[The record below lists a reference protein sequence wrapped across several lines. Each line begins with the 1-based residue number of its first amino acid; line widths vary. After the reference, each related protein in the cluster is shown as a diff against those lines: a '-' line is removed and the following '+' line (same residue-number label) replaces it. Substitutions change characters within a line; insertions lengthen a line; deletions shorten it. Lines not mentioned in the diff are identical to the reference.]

1 MALSLQIKNLS
12 WRHRSMAR
20 AVVYGGLTPDQ
31 LSREYGMTRG
41 HISVILH
48 SPIFQTECERLEAQA
63 TAEAGNVRGIA
74 TELAPLAGRIIQ
86 KRLQLATEREEP
98 DKVDLDSAFGIL
110 KLALPAESEKHLHL
124 HEHHHREA
132 SEMSEEELRKDV
144 FDVIDYR
151 EE

>member
-1 MALSLQIKNLS
+1 MALSLQIRNLS

-20 AVVYGGLTPDQ
+20 AVVFGGLTPEQ
-31 LSREYGMTRG
+31 LAREFGITRS

-48 SPIFQTECERLEAQA
+48 SPIFQTECERLEQQA
-63 TAEAGNVRGIA
+63 LAEAGNVRAIA
-74 TELAPLAGRIIQ
+74 SDLAPMAGRVLQ
-86 KRLQLATEREEP
+86 KRLQLAVDREEP
-98 DKVDLDSAFGIL
+98 DKVDIDSAFGIL
-110 KLALPAESEKHLHL
+110 KLAAPSEAEKHLHL

-144 FDVIDYR
+144 FDVIDYK